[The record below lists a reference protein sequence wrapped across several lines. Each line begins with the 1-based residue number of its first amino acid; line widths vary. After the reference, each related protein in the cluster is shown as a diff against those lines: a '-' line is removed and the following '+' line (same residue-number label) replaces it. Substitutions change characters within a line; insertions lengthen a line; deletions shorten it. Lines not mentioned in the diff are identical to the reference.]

1 MLKKIYKK
9 YFDKNENKN
18 FDYKEFIEV
27 SRKLYSVYNKG
38 YEPPKFI
45 FNISKNNII
54 RYMKSTI
61 IYYEKESDKILSF
74 TREPVN
80 IEMNRYYNLEKMEK
94 YFGYKISLYNE
105 KSSNIA
111 IFTKTPIQYRK
122 KYKFN
127 EQNELIKL
135 DINVLNVI
143 GVELDS
149 EKQYDYIKLYKK
161 VFLENQD
168 FLTIKEYE
176 NMVRKYFIKIKKCF
190 IDNNF
195 EILFLSAIG
204 LENFAIL
211 CPILYINP
219 YKIFNKILN
228 EVFNDIIN
236 KISNKKIIL
245 WCFSDKLLK
254 NIRIKNKYVCNLYL
268 EDLLYE
274 IYDNNM
280 EYINLSISCKI
291 NIDKILFTNAYDP
304 YSIVGNGNNN
314 DNSLDG
320 YFGRISAMSVLCWPY
335 TNPFIKY
342 IKIS

>member
-1 MLKKIYKK
+1 MLKNIYKQ
-9 YFDKNENKN
+9 YFDKNENKKL
-18 FDYKEFIEV
+18 DYKKFIEV

-38 YEPPKFI
+38 YQPPIFI
-45 FNISKNNII
+45 FKISKNDII
-54 RYMKSTI
+54 KYMNSTI
-61 IYYEKESDKILSF
+61 IYYEKEKDKILSF

-80 IEMNRYYNLEKMEK
+80 IEMNRYYDLEKMEK

-111 IFTKTPIQYRK
+111 IFTKTPIQYK
-122 KYKFN
+122 KEYEFN
-127 EQNELIKL
+127 GQIEQIEKTKLIKL

-143 GVELDS
+143 GVALDS
-149 EKQYDYIKLYKK
+149 EKQYDYIKLSK
-161 VFLENQD
+161 
-168 FLTIKEYE
+168 IKNRIHEYE

-204 LENFAIL
+204 LGNFSIL
-211 CPILYINP
+211 CPLLDINS

-228 EVFNDIIN
+228 EVFDDIVN

-245 WCFSDKLLK
+245 WCFPDNLLK
-254 NIRIKNKYVCNLYL
+254 NIRIKNKYICNLYL

-274 IYDNNM
+274 IYNNKK
-280 EYINLSISCKI
+280 EYINFSCKV